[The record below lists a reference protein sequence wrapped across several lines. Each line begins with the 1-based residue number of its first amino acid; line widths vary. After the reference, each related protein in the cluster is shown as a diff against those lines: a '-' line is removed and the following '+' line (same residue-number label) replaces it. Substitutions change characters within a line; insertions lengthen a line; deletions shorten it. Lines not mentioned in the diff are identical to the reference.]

1 MKQTSLHFEIAE
13 NILYTLNQTPAE
25 FISQIRLFTALQLFK
40 THKLSWG
47 QAANLANLTKEQFLG
62 ELDQYQIPLIDY
74 DAVKLTAELKRFQ
87 TCEESLP
94 IPHP

>member
-1 MKQTSLHFEIAE
+1 MRHTQLHFEIAE

-62 ELDQYQIPLIDY
+62 ELDQHQIPLIDY
-74 DAVKLTAELKRFQ
+74 EPTELTAELKRFQ
-87 TCEESLP
+87 TCESSP
-94 IPHP
+94 ILHP